1 VVSHDLRSPLAAILA
16 GASTL
21 DTHDLDPARVAPI
34 SHRIHRQAERMARLV
49 DDLVDYA
56 AIQSGRVALS
66 RAPHPPAAIVE
77 AATDMFAAIAIE
89 QGLHF
94 ESNLEPGLPVIE
106 CDSERALQVMANLV
120 ANALKV
126 TPRGGRIAIGAKPRT
141 GREPVVFFVKDTGP
155 GIAAEDQP
163 RLFERFWR
171 GKSATYKGAGLGL
184 SIARGIVSA
193 HGGRIWVESEVGE
206 GTTFYFSLSTSAPA

>member
-1 VVSHDLRSPLAAILA
+1 MAPAHSARR
-16 GASTL
+16 
-21 DTHDLDPARVAPI
+21 DPR
-34 SHRIHRQAERMARLV
+34 
-49 DDLVDYA
+49 
-56 AIQSGRVALS
+56 
-66 RAPHPPAAIVE
+66 
-77 AATDMFAAIAIE
+77 AIAIE

-94 ESNLEPGLPVIE
+94 ESTLAPGLPVVE

-126 TPRGGRIAIGAKPRT
+126 TPRGGRIAIGAKPRVD
-141 GREPVVFFVKDTGP
+141 REVVVFYVEDTGP

-184 SIARGIVSA
+184 SIARSIVVA
-193 HGGRIWVESEVGE
+193 HGGRIWVESAVGQ
-206 GTTFYFSLSTSAPA
+206 GSTFYFSLST